1 MGVRTETN
9 VAGRKVRVTMATVF
23 MAALSLWV
31 DWEMERV
38 AWFWDWATRLMAC
51 WAIERSVCSFDG

>member
-51 WAIERSVCSFDG
+51 LVD